1 MEDKTKIEKELN
13 MALRYL
19 GLRGWTVVWEPEPSE
34 KAQGRIVPEDKIIL
48 LSDEMPLDAFETLAH
63 EYVELKLQAMVES
76 RNATINALLKAL
88 QEIYYKEKE
97 RGIDSLV
104 PPVLERMI
112 EKIDPQVLKMIKEHA
127 EKTGEKEMATATL
140 S

>member
-34 KAQGRIVPEDKIIL
+34 KAQGLIVPEDNIIL

-104 PPVLERMI
+104 PPVLERML
-112 EKIDPQVLKMIKEHA
+112 EKIDPQVLKRMKETL
-127 EKTGEKEMATATL
+127 KKQGE